1 MEKAK
6 QVVQEV
12 LAPPPAF
19 VCLHCKAEFSDY
31 AKLKSHRQGCNPQK
45 MELCKDSKDSS
56 SLKSEVVKTELY
68 EEDSMELFEYVTGS
82 VTDIPETTFNNMHG
96 KINDL
101 RTKDANTF
109 AARQLNEIGLVKLNY
124 SGPWS
129 VAEVWENAGWEQRED
144 QLTWQQYEVAAAG
157 GDQRDRGQGRQVAR
171 KVPFIMDR
179 KASRQFLVKLSTLPW
194 SEQRKIKEKL
204 DQTLVVKKSRRSE
217 KLVDPTIR
225 QSGLPARLELRQVG
239 KLIKYMKAQE
249 REAVKEMIGHSIEKE
264 LVHGELS
271 GEWEQEF
278 SFVCSVCA
286 IEYDDVLEIMHHKWE
301 AHPHCLVTHVS
312 LREGLQRP
320 PTLLY
325 PQVGPSMVYP
335 FPPDPRPPAPQW
347 CSKCLTTFP
356 PHPDRSI
363 TFHAHLLTCGGIQD
377 WDTESTKKKRNKKR
391 RWNGGGLKRTVRM
404 IQKSL
409 SHEGTDTDGESPKKR
424 VRPPPRVV
432 EPVPAVPTHNRTT
445 RFKETKQKEARNEA
459 AKKRRIE
466 ARNKKRGRPTKA
478 DAEATSST
486 SAKRKILLDSEEPA
500 AATKDVK
507 PKETHTANG
516 DVKVKNA
523 GKS

>member
-1 MEKAK
+1 MR
-6 QVVQEV
+6 
-12 LAPPPAF
+12 LP
-19 VCLHCKAEFSDY
+19 
-31 AKLKSHRQGCNPQK
+31 
-45 MELCKDSKDSS
+45 
-56 SLKSEVVKTELY
+56 
-68 EEDSMELFEYVTGS
+68 
-82 VTDIPETTFNNMHG
+82 
-96 KINDL
+96 
-101 RTKDANTF
+101 
-109 AARQLNEIGLVKLNY
+109 GLVKLNY

-157 GDQRDRGQGRQVAR
+157 GDQRDRGQGRQAAR

-225 QSGLPARLELRQVG
+225 QSGLPARLELRQIG
-239 KLIKYMKAQE
+239 KSIKYMKAQE

-325 PQVGPSMVYP
+325 PQVRLLYCTHVQIIYWQQPGWAVHGLPIPS
-335 FPPDPRPPAPQW
+335 
-347 CSKCLTTFP
+347 
-356 PHPDRSI
+356 
-363 TFHAHLLTCGGIQD
+363 
-377 WDTESTKKKRNKKR
+377 
-391 RWNGGGLKRTVRM
+391 
-404 IQKSL
+404 
-409 SHEGTDTDGESPKKR
+409 
-424 VRPPPRVV
+424 RPPPTSSCKVQQVLGDLPSSRRSGDSQLPRASPHLWRSPRVGRRVCEEEEEEETV
-432 EPVPAVPTHNRTT
+432 E
-445 RFKETKQKEARNEA
+445 
-459 AKKRRIE
+459 RR
-466 ARNKKRGRPTKA
+466 G
-478 DAEATSST
+478 AEAHRENDPEELVPRGDRHGRGESEKAGASS
-486 SAKRKILLDSEEPA
+486 SKGGRACSSR
-500 AATKDVK
+500 
-507 PKETHTANG
+507 ANP
-516 DVKVKNA
+516 
-523 GKS
+523 